1 MLLSLVGL
9 PSCSAQCLEGS
20 MYFCNIGVINMT
32 SDGGARIRK
41 AIDTVQDSLY
51 VAFSI
56 EKLIVS
62 SSASGPFLQRI
73 ATLTERIS
81 YMAYKDPVF
90 QLPADNTLTE
100 IEIVN
105 AVMLRS
111 LVAGTNRHLTRLYV
125 ENCLL
130 DRIPPTLSNMIELE
144 ELLIMQCALTAL
156 RLDVLVNNPKLTTID
171 LTRNRIRQLFPI
183 TTPPKTKLAVTFL
196 GLAANQ
202 LERLDMSMFA
212 FMPELEQFDVRGNRI
227 VRFEAT
233 VPVIYGSLMRLLVS
247 SNNITQFDTRNLTLS
262 ELRSLYLDD
271 NALTELP
278 THWGKLPKLIY
289 LGFDRNY
296 LKRVDMSFFGKFPTL
311 TAIFISENIVETI
324 RTSTPITMPELD
336 IILFESNQIV
346 SVNFTGCN
354 FPKMNLVSLTN
365 NRLTT
370 IPPLLQR
377 FSESRLT
384 MEGNPIKCS
393 SMTALKSKI
402 TDYRLYVTT
411 GTTQSDCPTTS
422 SIALD
427 QERLACCDA

>member
-1 MLLSLVGL
+1 
-9 PSCSAQCLEGS
+9 
-20 MYFCNIGVINMT
+20 MT

-41 AIDTVQDSLY
+41 TIDIEQNRYYL
-51 VAFSI
+51 ALSI

-73 ATLTERIS
+73 ATLTEQIS

-144 ELLIMQCALTAL
+144 GLLIKQCALTAL

-183 TTPPKTKLAVTFL
+183 TTPPKTKLPVTFL
-196 GLAANQ
+196 SLAENQ

-212 FMPELEQFDVRGNRI
+212 FMPDLERFDVEGNRI

-233 VPVIYGSLMRLLVS
+233 APVTYGSLIRLLVT
-247 SNNITQFDTRNLTLS
+247 SNNITQFDTRNLTFS
-262 ELRSLYLDD
+262 ELRSIYLDD

-278 THWGKLPKLIY
+278 THWGKLPNLIY
-289 LGFDRNY
+289 IGFDRNN
-296 LKRVDMSFFGKFPTL
+296 LKRIDMSFFAKFPTL
-311 TAIFISENIVETI
+311 ISITISENNIESI
-324 RTSTPITMPELD
+324 RTSTPITMPELEY
-336 IILFESNQIV
+336 LMFNGNQIV

-354 FPKMNLVSLTN
+354 FPKMYLFSFMN

-370 IPPLLQR
+370 IPPLFQR
-377 FSESRLT
+377 FPESRFA
-384 MEGNPIKCS
+384 MDGNPIKCS
-393 SMTALKSKI
+393 SMTVFKSKI
-402 TDYRLYVTT
+402 TDYRLHATT
-411 GTTQSDCPTTS
+411 SSTQSECLTTS
-422 SIALD
+422 SIAVD
-427 QERLACCDA
+427 QDQLACCDA